1 LRNGT
6 KVDEDSSMSLL
17 DDVLSHNE
25 RFVSERQGRIK
36 RAPQKKVAVFTC
48 MDTRLVDFLEPAMG
62 IQRGDAMVIKNAGS
76 AVLDPNG
83 GVIRSLTVAI
93 HALGCDELF
102 VIGHL
107 DCGMVDLDVEQVEA
121 DMLKRGVPAEAI
133 GALKPDLA
141 EWFGGFRDVYANVRR
156 VTQLLRDNPLIT
168 KDVPVHG
175 MMFDPATG
183 GLEML
188 EAGYP

>member
-1 LRNGT
+1 
-6 KVDEDSSMSLL
+6 
-17 DDVLSHNE
+17 
-25 RFVSERQGRIK
+25 
-36 RAPQKKVAVFTC
+36 